1 MTDAR
6 VVRIERL
13 DLAYAPRPWPFAQSR
28 RVEIDAHFARRKA
41 ERPALFNGQVLM
53 LYEHAVDDA
62 VFRGS
67 YLKTDYASFLSWID
81 WSHPE
86 AGVRDSFSQGA
97 LRSADGAF
105 LLGVMGPHTAQ
116 AGKIYFPAGTPDLSD
131 VKGDKVDLTASV
143 WREVKEETGLTS
155 ADVEAE
161 PGWHS
166 VFAGSQIAHLK
177 IMHAR
182 QDAVTLRERILKF
195 LVQQNPP
202 ELSDIRIVRGEAD
215 LDPMMLPFVVGF
227 LRQQWQTGSGRGT

>member
-1 MTDAR
+1 MSAMTDAR

-13 DLAYAPRPWPFAQSR
+13 DFAYAPRSWPFAQSR
-28 RVEIDAHFARRKA
+28 RAEIDAHFARRKS

-53 LYEHAVDDA
+53 LYEHAVDGA
-62 VFRGS
+62 VLRGS

-81 WSHPE
+81 WGYPE

-97 LRSADGAF
+97 LRSSDGAF

-131 VKGDKVDLTASV
+131 VKGDNVDLTASV
-143 WREVKEETGLTS
+143 WREVEEETGLTA

-161 PGWHS
+161 AGWHS
-166 VFAGSQIAHLK
+166 VFAGAQIAHLK
-177 IMHAR
+177 IMQAR
-182 QDAVTLRERILKF
+182 EDAVALRERIMTFLKR
-195 LVQQNPP
+195 QDPP
-202 ELSDIRIVRGEAD
+202 ELCDIRIVRSLAD

-227 LRQQWQTGSGRGT
+227 LRDQWET